1 MPVKQMKNNQV
12 QDMKLHDNKGN
23 NVVAMSNGLVK
34 SGYALG
40 LNEKRLVG
48 LAASKIDSRKPMK
61 SVAIKITASEFAKTY
76 GLHQKTAFRELR
88 AAGRGLFDA
97 KITYIQEGKRGNI
110 VTDIRWVNK
119 AKYYEGEGWIELQF
133 FDELLPHLTQLTE
146 RFTTYKLAQ
155 ATSLKK
161 MYSWRIL
168 ELMMMYK
175 KYGHFELN
183 LDEFTKTLELPKSYI
198 EYKHM
203 RQRVLDPC
211 CAELSKN
218 SGYHVGYT
226 ALKAGRKVKRLV
238 FDFYPVNQLDLPM

>member
-1 MPVKQMKNNQV
+1 M
-12 QDMKLHDNKGN
+12 QDLKLHDNKSN
-23 NVVAMSNGLVK
+23 HMVAMSNGLVK
-34 SGYALG
+34 SGYALS

-61 SVAIKITASEFAKTY
+61 SSSIRITSSEFSKTY
-76 GLHQKTAFRELR
+76 GVHPDTSFRELR
-88 AAGRGLFDA
+88 KAGRGLFDA
-97 KITYIQEGKRGNI
+97 KITFIEKGKRGNI

-133 FDELLPHLTQLTE
+133 YDELVPHLTNLKE
-146 RFTTYKLAQ
+146 RFTTYKLEQSKA
-155 ATSLKK
+155 LKK
-161 MYSWRIL
+161 SYSWRIL

-183 LDEFTKTLELPKSYI
+183 LDEFAKTLELPKSQRVFSQ
-198 EYKHM
+198 M
-203 RQRVLDPC
+203 RRSVLDPC

-238 FDFYPVNQLDLPM
+238 FDFYPENQLDLPM